1 MKKDRLYDLTFEEAG
16 TRSQIR
22 LALQWIYSKVKLL
35 EDILLQL
42 QDSI

>member
-1 MKKDRLYDLTFEEAG
+1 MKKDKLYDMTFEADG
-16 TRSQIR
+16 TRTQIR

-42 QDSI
+42 